1 MINETPADDPLRG
14 LIAQRLKLERESR
27 GMSIA
32 TLADVSGVS
41 RAMISKVERAEAS
54 PTADLLGRLSGAFGL
69 TLSTLLARA
78 EKDGTNG
85 RINRLSDQALWTDP
99 ATGYQRRSLS
109 PPGVDPELVQIDL
122 PPGASVSYPASA
134 YSFLGGHIVWMLTGQ
149 LVIREGLEENTL
161 DAGDCLSFDLQ
172 PARAC
177 SYTNPSATQPARY
190 IVALA
195 RH

>member
-1 MINETPADDPLRG
+1 MITETATDDPLRG
-14 LIAQRLKLERESR
+14 LLAQRLKLERDAR

-41 RAMISKVERAEAS
+41 RAMISKIERAEAS

-78 EKDGTNG
+78 EKDGASG
-85 RINRLSDQALWTDP
+85 RINRAAEQSLWTDP
-99 ATGYQRRSLS
+99 ATGYQRRALT
-109 PPGVDPELVQIDL
+109 PPGVEPELVQIDL

-134 YSFLGGHIVWMLTGQ
+134 YAFLRGHCVWMLKGQ
-149 LVIREGLEENTL
+149 LVVREGHEENTL
-161 DAGDCLSFDLQ
+161 GAGDCLSFDLA
-172 PARAC
+172 PARVC
-177 SYTNPSATQPARY
+177 TYTNPSPTQPARY

-195 RH
+195 RR